1 MARELR
7 RLLIAPDRMTT
18 QVAPGPQGTL
28 DTPRVPLLERE
39 RPYLARGLRLRPGDR
54 VAVVDGCGSLW
65 SAVIEAGD
73 ALRFE
78 QSLLAPLERQP
89 AALPPLQL
97 ALALPRRDREVVWR
111 MATELGLDRLQP
123 LSAHRCVERRE
134 APIERWRSVV
144 AEASEQCERLW
155 LPVLEQPRQVLAW
168 LADASG
174 SDRPFAASPRRC
186 FIATTRHENLQ
197 LLPAALGAL
206 EPGGEPVTVAVGPEG
221 GWSPEEEGAAAN
233 AGWCPVSLGPLILRS
248 GTAAV
253 AAAVQLASW
262 RSLSS

>member
-7 RLLIAPDRMTT
+7 RLLIVPDRLA
-18 QVAPGPQGTL
+18 QAGQGA
-28 DTPRVPLLERE
+28 DGAFAGPRVPLLERE
-39 RPYLARGLRLRPGDR
+39 RHYLARVLRLRPSDR

-73 ALRFE
+73 ALVLE
-78 QSLLAPLERQP
+78 QSLLAPLEHQP
-89 AALPPLQL
+89 AAQPRLEL
-97 ALALPRRDREVVWR
+97 ALALPRRDVELVWR
-111 MATELGLDRLQP
+111 MATELGIDRLQP
-123 LSAHRCVERRE
+123 LAAHRCVERGE
-134 APIERWRSVV
+134 APLERWRSLV

-155 LPVLEQPRQVLAW
+155 MPVLEQPRQALAW
-168 LADASG
+168 LGEGPGPAA
-174 SDRPFAASPRRC
+174 PAVASPRRR
-186 FIATTRHENLQ
+186 FLATTRKENLQ
-197 LLPAALGAL
+197 LLPQALGSLA
-206 EPGGEPVTVAVGPEG
+206 PGGEAVTVAVGPEG
-221 GWSPEEEGAAAN
+221 GWSPEEEGAAAE